1 MDNENEAKQDK
12 TFFLPLSLSRT
23 RVSTKLLQPF
33 SLYFQP
39 SKLKF
44 LLDRHLA
51 TYSFGLG
58 RLFYKSSH
66 QLQNFRQS
74 GDYNARNL
82 EG

>member
-12 TFFLPLSLSRT
+12 TFFLPLSLKHKSFQ
-23 RVSTKLLQPF
+23 KLLRPF
-33 SLYFQP
+33 SLYLQH

-58 RLFYKSSH
+58 RLFYKSSRL
-66 QLQNFRQS
+66 LQNFRHH
-74 GDYNARNL
+74 GDYKGRNL
-82 EG
+82 ED